1 MPRRGFDD
9 LHEHPMISFFVNLFN
24 LLVAIAYGLK
34 KDDEFR
40 ILMVLL
46 LLLLAGGTYFYWE
59 VEGWSVLDA
68 LYFCV
73 MTMSTIGYGDFVPT
87 SSFSKIFTIVF
98 AILSIGVFAA
108 AVSKVVSIILTR
120 RRQRL
125 EGGAK

>member
-1 MPRRGFDD
+1 
-9 LHEHPMISFFVNLFN
+9 MISFFVNLFN